1 MCGVGAELIEM
12 IEMHKD
18 LQGEKKKKGKKKK
31 DNGKT
36 KEI

>member
-12 IEMHKD
+12 IELHKY
-18 LQGEKKKKGKKKK
+18 LEEEKKKKEKKK